1 MPNYGKQ
8 NQQRGYDQ
16 RNRSPLP
23 TLDTS
28 NIKLDNIGEELFNTI
43 AKETAITI
51 AKNPSRM
58 VNKPTQLRRFYD
70 EIVMWE
76 NKASFL
82 LANEED
88 EQKSV
93 DKFGEMLPFI
103 KMINAKTAYAQGRKL
118 VDKNYVTLI
127 NHCLNQ
133 VTDIKTMKH
142 FKLFMEA
149 FMGFYKV
156 ERPN

>member
-1 MPNYGKQ
+1 MAHH
-8 NQQRGYDQ
+8 NQQRNSYNN
-16 RNRSPLP
+16 RNNRPPLP
-23 TLDTS
+23 TLNTS
-28 NIKLDNIGEELFNTI
+28 NIKLDSIATELFNSIAQETAATI
-43 AKETAITI
+43 AD
-51 AKNPSRM
+51 NPSRM
-58 VNKPTQLRRFYD
+58 INKPTQLRRFYD

-76 NKASFL
+76 NKASL
-82 LANEED
+82 LTANEED
-88 EQKSV
+88 EQKRKE
-93 DKFGEMLPFI
+93 KFAEMLPFI

-133 VTDIKTMKH
+133 VNDIKTMKH

-156 ERPN
+156 ERPS

>member
-8 NQQRGYDQ
+8 NHQRGYDKYDK
-16 RNRSPLP
+16 PLP
-23 TLDTS
+23 TLDT
-28 NIKLDNIGEELFNTI
+28 NQIKLVNIEVELFNQVAEKTAKTI
-43 AKETAITI
+43 ADNRK
-51 AKNPSRM
+51 S
-58 VNKPTQLRRFYD
+58 NKPTQLRRFYD

-93 DKFGEMLPFI
+93 DKFAEMLPFI

-133 VTDIKTMKH
+133 VNDIKTMKH